1 MLIQQ
6 LKDYITNLFAVG
18 VLSLFMTSCII
29 EEHPQTPAYS
39 PDYRVRLSYTHN
51 MAYEE
56 RASQIEAAEVYAFD
70 ADGKLAAVSTADR
83 QTLIDNDWTL
93 PLNVERFKDYELIVW
108 GGLVSES
115 PFLLD
120 GTRAVTTKEDLTCRL
135 RTVTDEDA
143 NDVSSKKFP
152 GLFHGTTSVSY
163 MVEDGVEERTVPMVK
178 NTNDIHVLIQKD
190 TGKPVE
196 EGYYVVELTD
206 ANGVMDHQN
215 NVSGS
220 NILYRHHTY
229 TAGDFQVPDG
239 YGNKEESTA
248 PSGKWE
254 FSVAR
259 LMENSDAR
267 MEIRLGDSNITL
279 VDEKLIDLIE
289 LIKPDNITLQ
299 EFLDR
304 QDTYY
309 LTYSL
314 REDEDWLHLA
324 VFLNDWLI
332 IRNDIEWGS
341 K

>member
-1 MLIQQ
+1 
-6 LKDYITNLFAVG
+6 
-18 VLSLFMTSCII
+18 
-29 EEHPQTPAYS
+29 
-39 PDYRVRLSYTHN
+39 
-51 MAYEE
+51 
-56 RASQIEAAEVYAFD
+56 
-70 ADGKLAAVSTADR
+70 
-83 QTLIDNDWTL
+83 
-93 PLNVERFKDYELIVW
+93 
-108 GGLVSES
+108 
-115 PFLLD
+115 
-120 GTRAVTTKEDLTCRL
+120 
-135 RTVTDEDA
+135 
-143 NDVSSKKFP
+143 
-152 GLFHGTTSVSY
+152 